1 MKYNRQGKIYKS
13 EADQKKTTD
22 GENKEKGMW
31 KEEMQSTVS
40 YQEIRYYLILLSDY
54 YQILLS
60 PHLSHLFQKCSPYY

>member
-40 YQEIRYYLILLSDY
+40 YQEIRYYLIL
-54 YQILLS
+54 QICLNIEFKLLARCIKVIHNFS
-60 PHLSHLFQKCSPYY
+60 I